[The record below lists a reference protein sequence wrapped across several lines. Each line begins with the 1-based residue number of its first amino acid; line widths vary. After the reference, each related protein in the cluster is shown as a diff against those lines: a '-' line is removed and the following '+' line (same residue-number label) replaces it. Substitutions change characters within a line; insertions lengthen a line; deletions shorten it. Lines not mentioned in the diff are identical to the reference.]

1 MTSAK
6 RLSNV
11 EIPCFFLK
19 IFFEKVSF
27 PKGLYKPHGEYIHMR
42 KFKGKEA
49 LRHGSQLGK
58 FAASAGTAGHH

>member
-1 MTSAK
+1 MTSAQ

-27 PKGLYKPHGEYIHMR
+27 PKGLYKPRVEYIYMR
-42 KFKGKEA
+42 KFKGKGA